1 MQGPGNPGAFCYFW
15 LLRCDVALDSRCR
28 AVMWPIATSAPWMH
42 MARLVL
48 QTVRT
53 AMRFAPA
60 NACEIW
66 YIFLQIGYIYLR
78 AGPHVSTMLP
88 VRITSAGGGW
98 PGEGRPNG
106 TAQQ

>member
-1 MQGPGNPGAFCYFW
+1 MQGPGNPGAFCYFY
-15 LLRCDVALDSRCR
+15 LLCCDAAPGLATALRCDSGLVLPCRDAAWGLAAVPRCGP
-28 AVMWPIATSAPWMH
+28 VATSAPWMH
-42 MARLVL
+42 IACLVL

-78 AGPHVSTMLP
+78 AGSHVSTMLP
-88 VRITSAGGGW
+88 V
-98 PGEGRPNG
+98 
-106 TAQQ
+106 